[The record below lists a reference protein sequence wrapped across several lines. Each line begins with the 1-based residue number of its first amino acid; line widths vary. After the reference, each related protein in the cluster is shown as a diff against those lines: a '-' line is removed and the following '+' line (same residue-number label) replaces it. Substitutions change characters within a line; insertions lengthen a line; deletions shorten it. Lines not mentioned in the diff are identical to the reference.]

1 MNFIEEIYCSKTF
14 KGWFTRAELERAWQ
28 VILKEKPYLK
38 NVPVNKKKK
47 NLGKWCKEQLAP
59 RKIPRIKAPENMV
72 IRHKLSVQPL
82 NDNQIFFLK
91 RKLGDWLKD
100 NFISPADLIVGL
112 VDEHNDAAKEPDATK
127 YVEDIA
133 KLFKV
138 FNLDIYDEACYN

>member
-47 NLGKWCKEQLAP
+47 NLGKWCSSQLG
-59 RKIPRIKAPENMV
+59 KKTLRIQKPENFA
-72 IRHKLSVQPL
+72 IKCKFRENTLS
-82 NDNQIFFLK
+82 DNQVFFLK
-91 RKLGDWLKD
+91 RRLGDWLKD

-112 VDEHNDAAKEPDATK
+112 VDEHNDAANDPDATK

-138 FNLDIYDEACYN
+138 FNLDIYNEACYN